1 MYDCQFDHYTGFDL
15 NNATPCGK
23 PAPSRHLKGE
33 LTAQALDSAARGTL
47 DALQIF
53 CCERGYQ
60 PQREDNTLTLDDIS
74 FEDTLTIN
82 ARFGDTLVI
91 SAHLRREKPV
101 SISS

>member
-15 NNATPCGK
+15 NNA
-23 PAPSRHLKGE
+23 APSGKQPRHLKGE
-33 LTAQALDSAARGTL
+33 LTAQALSTAARGTL

-53 CCERGYQ
+53 CCERGYH
-60 PQREDNTLTLDDIS
+60 PQRHDDTLTLSGIS

-91 SAHLRREKPV
+91 SAHLRRNKPV
-101 SISS
+101 SVL